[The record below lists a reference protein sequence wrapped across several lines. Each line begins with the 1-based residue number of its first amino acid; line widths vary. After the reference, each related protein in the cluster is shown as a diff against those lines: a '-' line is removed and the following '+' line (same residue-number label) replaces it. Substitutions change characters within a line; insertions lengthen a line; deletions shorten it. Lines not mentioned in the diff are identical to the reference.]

1 MGKERFFKVY
11 ANIPINLRKEIIL
24 LIDEKPI
31 SWDVAYLEIK
41 GDTAIGQKI
50 LNSLLKLDII

>member
-24 LIDEKPI
+24 VIDEKPI

-41 GDTAIGQKI
+41 GNTVIGQKI
-50 LNSLLKLDII
+50 LKKLSELKII